1 MKASTRQLIVNG
13 YTFYVKR
20 DKDGTMWLESDGW
33 AEDSEPWQKIITL
46 LKSAQTEG
54 DLEFQD
60 AMENSRIMSIGWT
73 KPSWTIK

>member
-1 MKASTRQLIVNG
+1 MKSSTRQLIVGG

-20 DKDGTMWLESDGW
+20 DSNGDMWLESDGW
-33 AEDSEPWQKIITL
+33 AEDSEPWQKIIGL

-60 AMENSRIMSIGWT
+60 AMENARIKSLGWNG
-73 KPSWTIK
+73 PR